1 MTNIMDKKKFIAWAE
16 KRLESFDNRITKDFG
31 GGLIDDL
38 GKYNELKMIKETAE
52 RGEFDAVVWGD

>member
-1 MTNIMDKKKFIAWAE
+1 MTNIIDKSKFIAWAE

-38 GKYNELKMIKETAE
+38 GKYNELKMIKEAAE
-52 RGEFDAVVWGD
+52 RGEFDAVVWE

>member
-38 GKYNELKMIKETAE
+38 GKHNELKMIKEAVE
-52 RGEFDAVVWGD
+52 RGEFDAVVWE